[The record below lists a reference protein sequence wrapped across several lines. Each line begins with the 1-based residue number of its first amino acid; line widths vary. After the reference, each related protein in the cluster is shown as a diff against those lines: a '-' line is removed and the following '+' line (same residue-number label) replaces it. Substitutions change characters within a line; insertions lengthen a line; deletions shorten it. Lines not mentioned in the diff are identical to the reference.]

1 MKKHSLNKAAPF
13 LMVLALMLAAL
24 TAGAVMAQDTT
35 ATATSESPAMG
46 TEATTTPMQVDM
58 GTTPEAVP
66 PTGDMSDAATTTLED
81 LTADPTPF
89 FGQQVT
95 LEGVVSN
102 LVNPAALV
110 LGEGVALDDDQV
122 LVINTSG
129 QPFDIRLT
137 DGARFLVTGTVYP
150 SFADGGVTQL
160 IAALAESGMMTDT
173 SANAQATDVVG
184 MFAYSSNLVDMVL
197 PDDLF
202 NHTILAVQNVE
213 AMQLLELPQ

>member
-1 MKKHSLNKAAPF
+1 MKKHSLNKVAPF
-13 LMVLALMLAAL
+13 LMLLAAL
-24 TAGAVMAQDTT
+24 TGGAVMAQDTT
-35 ATATSESPAMG
+35 AT
-46 TEATTTPMQVDM
+46 TTPMQVDM
-58 GTTPEAVP
+58 GATQEAAQP
-66 PTGDMSDAATTTLED
+66 GDMSGAANGATTTLED
-81 LTADPTPF
+81 LTADPTTF

-160 IAALAESGMMTDT
+160 IAALAESGMMPDT
-173 SANAQATDVVG
+173 SMAGSGDASANAQATDVVG